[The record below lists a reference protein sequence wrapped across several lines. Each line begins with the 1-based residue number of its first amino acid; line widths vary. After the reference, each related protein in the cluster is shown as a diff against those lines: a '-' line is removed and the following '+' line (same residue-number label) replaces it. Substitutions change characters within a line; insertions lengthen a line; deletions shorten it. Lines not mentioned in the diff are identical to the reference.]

1 MMGTLTIRNL
11 DSDVKQKLRNRAAAD
26 GLSMEQ
32 GARRILSRSVR
43 QAKDQSGRGKPH
55 LTVDE
60 ILAFGER
67 LPNIQFDQ
75 KKEFDKLW
83 SYLEEE

>member
-1 MMGTLTIRNL
+1 MRTLTIRNL
-11 DSDVKQKLRNRAAAD
+11 DDRVKQKLRKRAAAR
-26 GLSMEQ
+26 GVSMEQ
-32 GARRILSRSVR
+32 GARRVLTKSVQ
-43 QAKDQSGRGKPH
+43 QAKETSAQRKPN

-67 LPNIQFDQ
+67 LPNVPFDQ
-75 KKEFDKLW
+75 KKEFDELW

>member
-11 DSDVKQKLRNRAAAD
+11 DSDVKQKLRKRAAAD

-32 GARRILSRSVR
+32 GARRTLSRSVR
-43 QAKDQSGRGKPH
+43 QAKVQSGRGKPH
-55 LTVDE
+55 LTVHE

-83 SYLEEE
+83 SYLGEE

>member
-1 MMGTLTIRNL
+1 MRTLTIRNL
-11 DSDVKQKLRNRAAAD
+11 DDHVKQKLRERAAA
-26 GLSMEQ
+26 GGVSMEQ
-32 GARRILSRSVR
+32 GARRVLTRSVQ
-43 QAKDQSGRGKPH
+43 QAKGQSGHRN

-67 LPNIQFDQ
+67 LPDIQFDQ
-75 KKEFDKLW
+75 KKAFDQLW